1 VLFRAGLLTDL
12 SPQTP
17 SHEFDSQWLAM
28 HVQVYARITAAGTV
42 ADFHGPFETVRLPF
56 EKQDKDRDL
65 GEK

>member
-1 VLFRAGLLTDL
+1 MLFRAGLLTDL

-42 ADFHGPFETVRLPF
+42 ADFHDIPF
-56 EKQDKDRDL
+56 
-65 GEK
+65 